1 MQNLGNIQY
10 NMGEIKKSRR
20 PWVISAL
27 VTVAVLAVVFSQQIG
42 KKEAAGVDLGL
53 SDIRQV
59 RTASVKDLSLD
70 KDPLPLLGKVQS
82 QSSATIYSQVSG
94 EVIALYKKL
103 GDAVW
108 DNQVIAELNNWSQR
122 SAVTQAKASV
132 EVAQANLDKIKK
144 GGTDTQISILKTTLD
159 NSQKTL
165 DETKT
170 SVISVLND
178 AFAKADDSVRNRID
192 IMFRDPRGTN
202 PQILFS
208 VSDSQLEIDIEWE
221 RLVIEEML
229 NEWSIALS
237 DLSVEDNLINK
248 LDVRK
253 TDVDSIRSFLDKMAL
268 AVNVLSSNSGL
279 SETTIN
285 IWKSSISATR
295 SVINGVIASLSAS
308 KNALNGAQS
317 GFEISQLNYDQAET
331 GGRSEDVTAAEAQ
344 LKQVEAGLQSAYAN
358 LEKTI
363 IRAPI
368 SGTINTLNLEKG
380 DFVSAFQ
387 PVVNLANNNSL
398 EVIAYITEEDRIDIM
413 VGAKVMV
420 GSQWQGEVKN
430 IAPAI
435 DAQTKKIKVEIN
447 VKSSDFNLTNGQ
459 SVALFIER
467 DNQDD
472 QKEITE
478 FSIPISALKIGS
490 DDIAVFTVDEENKL
504 VSHPV
509 TMGPILGEKI
519 IIKEGLTADMEIVV
533 DARGLKKGETVES
546 QK

>member
-59 RTASVKDLSLD
+59 KVVSVRDLSLD

-132 EVAQANLDKIKK
+132 EVVQANLDKIKK

-331 GGRSEDVTAAEAQ
+331 GGRLEDVTAAEAQ
-344 LKQVEAGLQSAYAN
+344 LKQAEAGLQSAYAN

-363 IRAPI
+363 IRASI

-398 EVIAYITEEDRIDIM
+398 EVIAYITEEDRTDIT

>member
-10 NMGEIKKSRR
+10 NMGETKKSRR

-27 VTVAVLAVVFSQQIG
+27 VVTAVLVVVFSQQIG
-42 KKEAAGVDLGL
+42 KKEVVGVDLGS

-59 RTASVKDLSLD
+59 RIASVRDLSLD

-103 GDAVW
+103 GDTVW

-122 SAVTQAKASV
+122 SAVTQARAGV

-159 NSQKTL
+159 NAQKTL
-165 DETKT
+165 DETKM

-178 AFAKADDSVRNRID
+178 AFAKADDSVRNKID

-202 PQILFS
+202 PQIFFS

-229 NEWSIALS
+229 NEWSTALNN
-237 DLSVEDNLINK
+237 LSVEDDLISK

-253 TDVDSIRSFLDKMAL
+253 TDIDSIRSFLDKMAL
-268 AVNVLSSNSGL
+268 AVNVLSANSGL

-285 IWKSSISATR
+285 AWKASISATR

-317 GFEISQLNYDQAET
+317 GLEITQLNYDQAET

-344 LKQVEAGLQSAYAN
+344 LKQAEAGLQSAYAN

-398 EVIAYITEEDRIDIM
+398 EVIAYITEEDRTDIT